1 MGIPGIGLTGM
12 QITKEVAA
20 KPLMAQFSL
29 VAQGRLLMELL
40 QQNMLAVCR
49 IMQGQAL
56 M

>member
-20 KPLMAQFSL
+20 KPLMVHSFL
-29 VAQGRLLMELL
+29 VAQERLLMELL
-40 QQNMLAVCR
+40 QQNIMTVCR